1 MFVSRCKY
9 TTIMRTVQLYL
20 PLCPQLHGLC
30 LRLPRGACCGSGR
43 GRISLH
49 VRRAMRHEA
58 LRACRK
64 GRLAVPQGPFGSAAR
79 AVLHGRTARFAL
91 RLQPFCNCLPFS
103 SLRGPAPAVA
113 YLYKRG
119 RMCLGSCCVVCLVDV
134 TKNKCFFVF
143 IFVRLHY
150 LCIAGAVPAALAAAS
165 VVPPACGGGGHGA
178 MAAIGAGLG
187 R

>member
-1 MFVSRCKY
+1 
-9 TTIMRTVQLYL
+9 
-20 PLCPQLHGLC
+20 
-30 LRLPRGACCGSGR
+30 
-43 GRISLH
+43 
-49 VRRAMRHEA
+49 
-58 LRACRK
+58 
-64 GRLAVPQGPFGSAAR
+64 
-79 AVLHGRTARFAL
+79 
-91 RLQPFCNCLPFS
+91 
-103 SLRGPAPAVA
+103 
-113 YLYKRG
+113 
-119 RMCLGSCCVVCLVDV
+119 LVDV

>member
-64 GRLAVPQGPFGSAAR
+64 GR
-79 AVLHGRTARFAL
+79 FAL
-91 RLQPFCNCLPFS
+91 RLRPFCNCLPFS

-119 RMCLGSCCVVCLVDV
+119 RVCLGSCCVVCLVDV

>member
-1 MFVSRCKY
+1 MLMSLYVRFALQIYYNYANCATLFASMPEAAWRVS
-9 TTIMRTVQLYL
+9 
-20 PLCPQLHGLC
+20 PP
-30 LRLPRGACCGSGR
+30 A
-43 GRISLH
+43 
-49 VRRAMRHEA
+49 A
-58 LRACRK
+58 
-64 GRLAVPQGPFGSAAR
+64 GRLLRQWAWSHIFTRAPGHAARGPESRPQGPFGSAAR
-79 AVLHGRTARFAL
+79 AVLHGRKARFAL
-91 RLQPFCNCLPFS
+91 RLRPFCNCLPFS
-103 SLRGPAPAVA
+103 PLRGPAPAVA

-119 RMCLGSCCVVCLVDV
+119 RVRLGSCCVVCLVDV

>member
-49 VRRAMRHEA
+49 VRRAMRHDA
-58 LRACRK
+58 LRAGCK
-64 GRLAVPQGPFGSAAR
+64 GRLAVLQGPFGSAAR

-91 RLQPFCNCLPFS
+91 RLRPFCNCLPFS
-103 SLRGPAPAVA
+103 PLRGPAPAVA

-119 RMCLGSCCVVCLVDV
+119 RVCLGSCCVVCLVDV